1 MVNAKFCQ
9 QGSYLTMCLGVSI
22 MPIRIG
28 HIPTVELGVG
38 IHCDHWWGLDVLDLI
53 GTLCQQNR
61 LLDGWR
67 TVAVGWRAIVIMRR
81 SIFIMWCPIFIMR
94 GRISIRMRGSIVIVW
109 RAIIIMRIAILIVR
123 WTGFQVW

>member
-1 MVNAKFCQ
+1 
-9 QGSYLTMCLGVSI
+9 

-53 GTLCQQNR
+53 GTLCQQDR

-81 SIFIMWCPIFIMR
+81 GSIFIMWSPVFIMRRRSIFIMWCPVFIMRRRSIFIM
-94 GRISIRMRGSIVIVW
+94 MRGSIVIVW

-123 WTGFQVW
+123 WAVFQV

>member
-1 MVNAKFCQ
+1 
-9 QGSYLTMCLGVSI
+9 MCLGVSI

-53 GTLCQQNR
+53 GTLCQQDR

-67 TVAVGWRAIVIMRR
+67 TVAVGWRAIAIMRG
-81 SIFIMWCPIFIMR
+81 SIFIMWCPVFIMRRRSIFIM
-94 GRISIRMRGSIVIVW
+94 MRDSIVIVW
-109 RAIIIMRIAILIVR
+109 QAKIIMRIAILIVR
-123 WTGFQVW
+123 WTVFQAWSLTQ

>member
-53 GTLCQQNR
+53 GTLCQQDR

-67 TVAVGWRAIVIMRR
+67 TVAVGWRAIVIMWSPVFIMRRR
-81 SIFIMWCPIFIMR
+81 SIFIMMRDSIF
-94 GRISIRMRGSIVIVW
+94 IVW
-109 RAIIIMRIAILIVR
+109 RAIILMRIAILIVR
-123 WTGFQVW
+123 WAVFQVRSLTQF

>member
-53 GTLCQQNR
+53 GTLCQQDR

-67 TVAVGWRAIVIMRR
+67 TVAVGWRAIVIMWSPVFIMRRR
-81 SIFIMWCPIFIMR
+81 SIFIMMRDSIF
-94 GRISIRMRGSIVIVW
+94 IVW